1 MSDRLRLAVLTTGR
15 QDWGLL
21 RPLCAALRDDG
32 HFELQLMAGG
42 MACSPKFGRIIDDI
56 RKNEFEIA
64 HELPWEVEHAG
75 AVEQS
80 ASALRTIGE
89 ALEIQTPDAI
99 ILLGDRFE
107 TASAALAATLLKIPI
122 VHLYG
127 GEETEGAFD
136 NSLRHA
142 ITKLSHLHFVS
153 HEVYARRV
161 VQMGEDPTAV
171 HVVGS
176 LAVDNILRLQL
187 PGRDELEAYL
197 GLELNPPLGLV
208 TVHPTTLASGENDA
222 TLEAVAEAMMM
233 FEATWVVTLPNADPG
248 NRAIRTRFLGMAAN
262 APNVVT
268 VNALGVERYLA
279 LMTLADFLLGN
290 SSSGMTEAP
299 SLRTPTINVGDRQ
312 KGRIRC
318 PSIVDLPDDAAS
330 IIRALEDISGGSL
343 DEEIKGMDLP
353 FGEGDAAAKI
363 CAILAAWKPVNPPRK
378 TFHSLP
384 NLLD

>member
-1 MSDRLRLAVLTTGR
+1 LAVLTTGR

-42 MACSPKFGRIIDDI
+42 MACSPNFGDTIDDI
-56 RKNEFEIA
+56 RRNGFEIA
-64 HELPWEVEHAG
+64 QELPWEVEHAG

-80 ASALRTIGE
+80 VSALRAIGK

-99 ILLGDRFE
+99 VLLGDRFE
-107 TASAALAATLLKIPI
+107 TASAALAATLLKTPV

-142 ITKLSHLHFVS
+142 ITKMSHLHFVA
-153 HEVYARRV
+153 HETYAQRV
-161 VQMGEDPTAV
+161 IQMGEDPSSV

-176 LAVDNILRLQL
+176 LAVDNILGLQL
-187 PGRDELEAYL
+187 PSRDDLEVFL
-197 GLELNPPLGLV
+197 GLELKSPLGLV
-208 TVHPTTLASGENDA
+208 TVHPTTLASGDTDA
-222 TLEAVAEAMMM
+222 TLDAVAGAMAR

-248 NRAIRTRFLGMAAN
+248 NCAIRKRFLEMASRAS
-262 APNVVT
+262 NVVT
-268 VNALGVERYLA
+268 VSSLGVERYLG
-279 LMTLADFLLGN
+279 LMTVADFLLGN

-318 PSIVDLPDDAAS
+318 PSIVDVADEEAA
-330 IIRALEDISGGSL
+330 IVRALEDIFDSSIN
-343 DEEIKGMDLP
+343 EKIKGMDLP
-353 FGEGDAAAKI
+353 FGDGDTSRRI
-363 CAILAAWKPVNPPRK
+363 CSVLAQWKPPKPPRK
-378 TFHSLP
+378 TFWLETKKEHGI
-384 NLLD
+384 NR